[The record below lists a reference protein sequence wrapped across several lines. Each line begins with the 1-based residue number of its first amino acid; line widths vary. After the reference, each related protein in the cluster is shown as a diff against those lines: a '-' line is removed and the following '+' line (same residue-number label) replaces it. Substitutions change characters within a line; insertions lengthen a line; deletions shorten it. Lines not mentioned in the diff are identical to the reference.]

1 MHTGEILFLTVVII
15 TFAAFSLTLL
25 LSVMTYE
32 RHKSARAAAMRA
44 STTAQRTQA
53 IERLAGAQ
61 ATIRE
66 LAAQAGVSDAV
77 LRGMVG
83 AGLLEV
89 LGLPLAD
96 AGFKAAHHALG
107 RLVHPDR

>member
-53 IERLAGAQ
+53 
-61 ATIRE
+61 
-66 LAAQAGVSDAV
+66 
-77 LRGMVG
+77 
-83 AGLLEV
+83 
-89 LGLPLAD
+89 
-96 AGFKAAHHALG
+96 
-107 RLVHPDR
+107 